1 MLKCDALDPLVTPF
15 IDGELP
21 VADRRAVEDHLCAC
35 APCHSRIAAEQAV
48 RDLIR
53 AQRAALCTRPAPD
66 ALHARC
72 AELTR
77 RPASDEAGRPH
88 VAPSHLAPS
97 HLAPSHLAPSHLAPS
112 SRAGARWPT
121 RLAPYALAASLVL
134 VVGGAFLYQATDR
147 SARLLAAELTA
158 DHVKCFAMNSAL
170 GTHQAPAAVERSMA
184 STFDWRMHLPDD
196 PASAGLELVGARPCL
211 YAEGKIAHIMYRH
224 DGHPVSLFMLPKTA
238 RAEELVEVLGHE
250 ASIWCVNNRT
260 FVLVSREPRRVVQR
274 MASFVQASMR

>member
-72 AELTR
+72 VELTR

-88 VAPSHLAPS
+88 VAPSHVAPS
-97 HLAPSHLAPSHLAPS
+97 Y
-112 SRAGARWPT
+112 RAGARWPT

-170 GTHQAPAAVERSMA
+170 GTHQAPAAVERAMA